1 MFNFFMWFLLL
12 AVLCAIIGFVF
23 LLYKIIKEQKDID
36 AHYKDIDEEEKRKQ
50 KKSRS
55 KVSII
60 DKLNNN
66 NFDSILEEAK
76 KNPEDL
82 EDLKHGIQNILRKYI
97 KTGDCNKAR
106 TCNEQLRKIDAIQK
120 EGN

>member
-12 AVLCAIIGFVF
+12 AVFCAIVGFLF

-36 AHYKDIDEEEKRKQ
+36 AHYRDIDEEEKRRQ
-50 KKSRS
+50 KKLRN

-66 NFDSILEEAK
+66 NFDAVLEEAK

-82 EDLKHGIQNILRKYI
+82 ENLKCGIQDTLRKSI
-97 KTGDCNKAR
+97 KSGDSSKAR
-106 TCNEQLRKIDAIQK
+106 ICNEQLRKIDEIQK

>member
-12 AVLCAIIGFVF
+12 AVFCAIVGFIF
-23 LLYKIIKEQKDID
+23 LLYKIIREQKDID

-50 KKSRS
+50 KKSRN

-66 NFDSILEEAK
+66 NFDSVLEEAR
-76 KNPEDL
+76 KNPEEL
-82 EDLKHGIQNILRKYI
+82 EDLKHGIQDILRKSI
-97 KTGDCNKAR
+97 KTGDSSKAR
-106 TCNEQLRKIDAIQK
+106 TCNEQLRKIDEIQK